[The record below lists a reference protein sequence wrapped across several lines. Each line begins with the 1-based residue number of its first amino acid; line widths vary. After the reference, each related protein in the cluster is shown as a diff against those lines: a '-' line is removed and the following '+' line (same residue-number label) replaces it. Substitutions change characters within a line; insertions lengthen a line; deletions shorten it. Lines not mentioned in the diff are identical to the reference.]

1 MASPSSVAVALLS
14 LLAAQ
19 AFAAE
24 TNPPS
29 VMNNPGYLADSA
41 GNAVLSSAGDC
52 WHTGSWTPS
61 LANVVGCDGVMAK
74 AMPVPVPA
82 PKPEP
87 APVAPSA
94 TPTPAPIPVKPEP
107 ASEKVTFQADAL
119 FDFDKAVLK
128 AEGKKTLTELA
139 NRLGSMKLEV
149 VLAVGHTDSIG
160 SSQYNQKLSLRRATA
175 VKEFL
180 LSKSLP
186 TDKIY
191 VQGKGESQPVASNKT
206 KDGRAKNRRVDVE
219 IVGIR
224 TK

>member
-14 LLAAQ
+14 LLATQ

-41 GNAVLSSAGDC
+41 GNAVFSSAGDC

-74 AMPVPVPA
+74 AMPVAVPA
-82 PKPEP
+82 PQPEP
-87 APVAPSA
+87 PPPSA
-94 TPTPAPIPVKPEP
+94 APTPAPAPIPVKPEP
-107 ASEKVTFQADAL
+107 VSEKVTFQADTL
-119 FDFDKAVLK
+119 FDFDKSILK
-128 AEGKKTLTELA
+128 EEGKKTLTELA
-139 NRLGSMKLEV
+139 NRLGSMKVEV
-149 VLAVGHTDSIG
+149 VLAVGHTDAIG
-160 SSQYNQKLSLRRATA
+160 SNEYNQKLSLRRAAA

-186 TDKIY
+186 ADKIY

-219 IVGIR
+219 IVGVR